1 MKYSAVDQNNQI
13 ERFELLKDEK
23 IGEGATA
30 LVYKVSYKNQT
41 WAAKIF
47 KDGQNI
53 NASKIQAMLEHQPN
67 DLFINLDGQ
76 DFIQY
81 AWVKYVIK
89 NGVGKI
95 IGFMMP
101 YVDHDETYS
110 LDTFYD
116 PVLSKR
122 LKPFESALTL
132 RIQLAIN
139 LCELIENLHKNQ
151 NYFVD
156 IKPQNIKVYKKNHKV
171 VLLDCDGYSIN
182 NSNGSPNR
190 FEAELISTDYI
201 APEVTRN
208 NLKPSTLGLQ
218 QDLYG
223 LGVILFQLLNR
234 GTHPFQGIT
243 TDKNI
248 SASTNDE
255 RASLGLYAYGLNEN
269 WKVKPRSQSIH
280 NLFLDETRELFDK
293 TFETESRTTAEEWIN
308 HFKDILSNK
317 KLELCDKVDRSK
329 KLEKDLIHIKFNGKE
344 CIGCKLELEQPLNNK
359 KKRNYKVNSTP
370 SSASSNNTSSHKP
383 FSVNRIPTKKP
394 EEFDFAKF
402 FYYAIGAILIIV
414 LLAQCSENSGKKSPS
429 VSSNIQVSPTLSPSN
444 ESCNIDV
451 KYSSPKQLCE
461 AYWSK
466 TVKNHY
472 NCNNAISKELGDRG
486 YYSFP
491 EEKCGLKTIDSL
503 PTSVVEKTPKPI
515 ALDKSVPLESYYN
528 KVNKL
533 VTTYGIN
540 TISRDLVKNNQEDYI
555 LYKEIIKEIV
565 KQFNETDKKAE
576 FKDGLIIHNKM
587 NLPFLSKIVWY
598 ASDQD
603 TCNEKSLGIK
613 ESCLLN
619 NGAAIC
625 QPVELSIQYKT
636 LCVESFTR

>member
-53 NASKIQAMLEHQPN
+53 NAAKIQAMLEHQPN
-67 DLFINLDGQ
+67 DLYINLDGQ

-89 NGVGKI
+89 NGVGKV

-101 YVDHDETYS
+101 YVPHDDTYS

-139 LCELIENLHKNQ
+139 LCELIESLHKNK
-151 NYFVD
+151 NYFID
-156 IKPQNIKVYKKNHKV
+156 IKPQNIRVYKKNHKV

-182 NSNGSPNR
+182 NANGSPNR
-190 FEAELISTDYI
+190 FDAELISTDYI
-201 APEVTRN
+201 APEVTRE

-223 LGVILFQLLNR
+223 LAVILFQLLNR

-248 SASTNDE
+248 SANTNDE
-255 RASLGLYAYGLNEN
+255 RASLGLYAYGLKEN

-280 NLFLDETRELFDK
+280 NLFLDETRALFDK
-293 TFETESRTTAEEWIN
+293 SFETESRTTAEEWIG
-308 HFKDILSNK
+308 HFKEILNNK

-329 KLEKDLIHIKFNGKE
+329 KLEQDLIHIKFNGKE
-344 CIGCKLELEQPLNNK
+344 CIGCKFELEKPNK
-359 KKRNYKVNSTP
+359 ASNKRKYTVNKPQENSTK
-370 SSASSNNTSSHKP
+370 SKNYQP
-383 FSVNRIPTKKP
+383 FSVNKIPSSKP
-394 EEFDFAKF
+394 DEFNFEQFF
-402 FYYAIGAILIIV
+402 FYAVIIILV
-414 LLAQCSENSGKKSPS
+414 LVALAKCTDDSKQSSSATNTKTE
-429 VSSNIQVSPTLSPSN
+429 VSSSNSQGYDSCDINI
-444 ESCNIDV
+444 
-451 KYSSPKQLCE
+451 KYAPVNKLCE
-461 AYWSK
+461 SYWSK
-466 TVKNHY
+466 TIKY
-472 NCNNAISKELGDRG
+472 DYKCNIAISTELSDRG
-486 YYSFP
+486 LYYIP
-491 EEKCGLKTIDSL
+491 EEKCGIKTMN
-503 PTSVVEKTPKPI
+503 PTLSAEGAKGTI
-515 ALDKSVPLESYYN
+515 FENAQSGSSDNFSE

-533 VTTYGIN
+533 ALVYGSN
-540 TISRDLVKNNQEDYI
+540 TLSADLVRNNSDNFNV
-555 LYKEIIKEIV
+555 YKQIVQEIV
-565 KQFNETDKKAE
+565 NKFKESDKNTE
-576 FKDGLIIHNKM
+576 VKDGLIVYKQI
-587 NLPFLSKIVWY
+587 NLPYISKVVWY
-598 ASDQD
+598 ASEKDNCTD
-603 TCNEKSLGIK
+603 KSLGTK
-613 ESCLLN
+613 ESCLLS
-619 NGAAIC
+619 NGSAIC
-625 QPVELSIQYKT
+625 QPIELNVNYKS
-636 LCVESFTR
+636 LCVESFTK

>member
-13 ERFELLKDEK
+13 ERFELSKDEK

-30 LVYKVSYKNQT
+30 LVYKVNYKNQT

-47 KDGQNI
+47 KDGQKI
-53 NASKIQAMLEHQPN
+53 NSAKIKTMLHHQPD
-67 DLFINLDGQ
+67 DLLINLDGQ

-89 NGVGKI
+89 NGVGQV

-139 LCELIENLHKNQ
+139 LCELIENLHKNK

-182 NSNGSPNR
+182 NENGSPNR
-190 FEAELISTDYI
+190 FDADLISTDYI
-201 APEVTRN
+201 APEVTRE

-223 LGVILFQLLNR
+223 LAVILFQLLNR

-248 SASTNDE
+248 SVSTNDE
-255 RASLGLYAYGLNEN
+255 RASLGLYAYGLKEN

-280 NLFLDETRELFDK
+280 NLFLDDTRVLFDK
-293 TFETESRTTAEEWIN
+293 SFETESRTTAEEWIN
-308 HFKDILSNK
+308 HFKEILNNK
-317 KLELCDKVDRSK
+317 KLELCDKVDRSNK
-329 KLEKDLIHIKFNGKE
+329 FEKDLIHIKFNGKE
-344 CIGCKLELEQPLNNK
+344 CIGCKLESEIKTSKPNRKKEYKLNTNSSGTTNSSIKSTSYNTSGYIPNK
-359 KKRNYKVNSTP
+359 NKPDDFNFSNFFIWAAVVIVAIFLISLLGNNSNNST
-370 SSASSNNTSSHKP
+370 SST
-383 FSVNRIPTKKP
+383 
-394 EEFDFAKF
+394 
-402 FYYAIGAILIIV
+402 
-414 LLAQCSENSGKKSPS
+414 
-429 VSSNIQVSPTLSPSN
+429 SNIQVSPTPIQN
-444 ESCNIDV
+444 NASCNIDL
-451 KYSSPKQLCE
+451 KYSTPKQLCDS
-461 AYWSK
+461 YWSR
-466 TVKNHY
+466 TVKYDHT
-472 NCNNAISKELGDRG
+472 CNIAISKELNNRG
-486 YYSFP
+486 FYSFP
-491 EEKCGLKTIDSL
+491 EEKCGRKTIDSIL
-503 PTSVVEKTPKPI
+503 PSDAGTGNKLKNTQSGSSENFS
-515 ALDKSVPLESYYN
+515 D

-533 VTTYGIN
+533 AVEYGSN
-540 TISRDLVKNNQEDYI
+540 TLTFDLVRNNPENNI
-555 LYKEIIKEIV
+555 VYKQIIKEIV
-565 KQFNETDKKAE
+565 NKFEESDKNTE
-576 FKDGLIIHNKM
+576 LKDGLIVHKKI
-587 NLPFLSKIVWY
+587 NLPYLSKVVWY
-598 ASDQD
+598 ASASD
-603 TCNEKSLGIK
+603 TCNNNSLGTK
-613 ESCLLN
+613 EVCLLS
-619 NGAAIC
+619 NGSAIC
-625 QPVELSIQYKT
+625 QPIELNLNYKS